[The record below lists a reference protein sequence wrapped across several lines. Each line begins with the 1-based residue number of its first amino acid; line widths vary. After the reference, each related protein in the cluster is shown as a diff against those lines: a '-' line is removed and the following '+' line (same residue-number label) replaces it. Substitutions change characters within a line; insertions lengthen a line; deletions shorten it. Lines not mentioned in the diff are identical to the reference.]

1 MTEEE
6 YNTKMGYVDG
16 KSDVDL
22 LLAEGWE
29 EVEEDNEHKQILEVH
44 HHMIT

>member
-1 MTEEE
+1 MSEEE

-16 KSDVDL
+16 KTDVDL

-29 EVEEDNEHKQILEVH
+29 EIEEDNENVQVLKV
-44 HHMIT
+44 